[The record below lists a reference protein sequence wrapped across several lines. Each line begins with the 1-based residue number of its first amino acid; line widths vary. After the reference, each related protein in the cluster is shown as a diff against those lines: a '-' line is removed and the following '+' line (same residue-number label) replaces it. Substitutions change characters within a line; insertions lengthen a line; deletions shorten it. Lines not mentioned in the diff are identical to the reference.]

1 MTTMLQGPLKRE
13 IHIAGEAYTLT
24 LSPEGMHLA
33 RKGHRKGR
41 QLSWADLVNDETA
54 LKASPRGGGEGG
66 RDDAR
71 NGEGA
76 PGPDQSTGPVA
87 GVARPG

>member
-41 QLSWADLVNDETA
+41 QLSWADLMN
-54 LKASPRGGGEGG
+54 EGG
-66 RDDAR
+66 AMTASR
-71 NGEGA
+71 NGGHQGGSKDGEAG
-76 PGPDQSTGPVA
+76 DDVA
-87 GVARPG
+87 ADPAAGSSRTS